1 MSEKQMAQR
10 CKADMVEGPAWEDYM
25 WPHQLDKTE
34 AEVDNDDDDAA
45 QPRLP
50 GAVYHNYNYGKQGGN
65 YVNTTLTG
73 VTMTINL

>member
-1 MSEKQMAQR
+1 
-10 CKADMVEGPAWEDYM
+10 M
-25 WPHQLDKTE
+25 WLHQLDKTE
-34 AEVDNDDDDAA
+34 AEADNHDDDEA